1 MNTLYH
7 KKLLDLHKETRFQR
21 ALENADQRAEARNR
35 LCGDEIRLYL
45 KFDYSDVSGE
55 APPLRIALACY
66 EASGCAV
73 MKASA
78 ALLAEA
84 LQGATAREAAYLAEN
99 ARKFLHGDDLALP
112 GDSPFRLL
120 EGVRAFPSRARC
132 ALLPFEALTLALE
145 ERSAGKFV

>member
-7 KKLLDLHKETRFQR
+7 KKLLNLQKETRFQR
-21 ALENADQRAEARNR
+21 ALENADQSAEARNR

-45 KFDYSDVSGE
+45 QFNDSSE
-55 APPLRIALACY
+55 APPRRIALACY

-84 LQGATAREAAYLAEN
+84 LQGATAREAAHLAES
-99 ARKFLHGDDLALP
+99 ARNFFYGDDLALP

-132 ALLPFEALTLALE
+132 ALLPFEALALALE
-145 ERSAGKFV
+145 EPSAGKFV